1 MLGASTE
8 VSHHGAVSDVLIF
21 ESNRYYVLAD
31 IVEAEQ
37 RFEWLDVESGAL
49 DGFFTRDGEVL
60 EPTVGADGVYIHL
73 ARSGT
78 FDLGRLAQRLA
89 SASPWPA
96 I

>member
-49 DGFFTRDGEVL
+49 
-60 EPTVGADGVYIHL
+60 GAC
-73 ARSGT
+73 
-78 FDLGRLAQRLA
+78 
-89 SASPWPA
+89 
-96 I
+96 